1 MIKIDFLIMPL
12 HPIEMTS
19 AEQDPDPDSPVADDH
34 SYHSWVTVD
43 HHHFD
48 HNVSDSRWV
57 DCLFSSEIKCVT
69 LIDLAARSLP
79 KKFPGPMEVSVL
91 WTDDLT
97 ITELNQQFR
106 SKPGATNILSFPSDD
121 RCALNEGRLFMGDL
135 VLGFET
141 VMSEAKEA
149 GIAEQDHTAHL
160 LLHGLLHLA
169 GFDHI
174 LDDEAAEMEKLE
186 SHLLTEIGIADPYQD
201 VIYTPVKARD
211 TNL

>member
-1 MIKIDFLIMPL
+1 MPP
-12 HPIEMTS
+12 HPVDMTL
-19 AEQDPDPDSPVADDH
+19 AEQDPDPDSPAANIPT
-34 SYHSWVTVD
+34 YHSWVTVD

-48 HNVSDSRWV
+48 HNLSDSRWA
-57 DCLFSSEIKCVT
+57 DCLFSSEMKCIT

-79 KKFPGPMEVSVL
+79 TKFPGPIEVSVL

-121 RCALNEGRLFMGDL
+121 RSALNEGRLFMGDL

-141 VMSEAKEA
+141 VMSQAKLA
-149 GIAEQDHTAHL
+149 GIAEQDHIAHL
-160 LLHGLLHLA
+160 VLHGLLHLA
-169 GFDHI
+169 GYDHI

-186 SHLLTEIGIADPYQD
+186 SYLLTEIGIADPYQ
-201 VIYTPVKARD
+201 VVESTPVEARD